1 MDSIKINEYNY
12 DEIHIGDTFEF
23 KRNLSIEDVNNYAK
37 LTRDFNPLH
46 CDEEYAKNTQ
56 FKGRIIHGMLAGSLF
71 STLVGMVCP
80 GKNNLYLAQSLN
92 FKNPI
97 YPNSELIVRGIVKSK
112 IDAIKLIV
120 INTEIIVNEIIVIEG
135 EAKVRIRDY

>member
-1 MDSIKINEYNY
+1 
-12 DEIHIGDTFEF
+12 
-23 KRNLSIEDVNNYAK
+23 
-37 LTRDFNPLH
+37 
-46 CDEEYAKNTQ
+46 
-56 FKGRIIHGMLAGSLF
+56 MLAGSLF